1 MVNFCSPPSEKVIP
15 DYKEQEMNDTGDN
28 YAGIFKFRFWFFGEW
43 VEVVIDDLLPTVN
56 NKLIFTR
63 SSFKNEFWSSLLV
76 STTLNSR

>member
-1 MVNFCSPPSEKVIP
+1 MIP
-15 DYKEQEMNDTGDN
+15 DYKEQEINDAD

-63 SSFKNEFWSSLLV
+63 SSYKNEFWSSLLV
-76 STTLNSR
+76 TFYLIKKIKNFKNLD